1 MTNEQLEKIGND
13 LVEMYGDELP
23 DPIQC
28 PREFGYILK
37 MYMYFDYK
45 GEK

>member
-23 DPIQC
+23 DPEHC
-28 PREFGYILK
+28 PREFQYILK
-37 MYMYFDYK
+37 LYMYYNF
-45 GEK
+45 ERE